1 MTSPGEKEETKKE
14 EPGGGGER
22 AGRQL
27 VAQLARC
34 YLAGW
39 GLPALAASIT
49 AAATLSQTSQLG
61 SPVFFIHLTFQI
73 KVSFYRLYTFFL
85 IFFSFK
91 NIYWTIYLKNSNS
104 VKISL

>member
-1 MTSPGEKEETKKE
+1 MKGEKEETKKE

-39 GLPALAASIT
+39 GLPALAASVT

-61 SPVFFIHLTFQI
+61 SPVFFLFIILFKLKSHFTVCIH
-73 KVSFYRLYTFFL
+73 FFL
-85 IFFSFK
+85 SFFQFF
-91 NIYWTIYLKNSNS
+91 
-104 VKISL
+104 